1 VQTHYGEQRV
11 AVHYNSKKEI
21 TSVQLLDGIRN
32 IDDQLILTILA
43 SFKNDGNSI
52 VNYGNAFAAVSHP
65 AMIGIPQQDQVSFKQ
80 AVVEA
85 VLPVLNESV
94 ALYRMMSVT
103 EHQHVIK
110 ISGLVHGS
118 ELVLNVYFNRQKT
131 ITKLHVEKGK
141 SLIPDQTLEQL
152 LHVLKKMKPR

>member
-1 VQTHYGEQRV
+1 MGIANKLQQYNLVIEYVAFHQYQFILYVQTHYGEQRV

-85 VLPVLNESV
+85 VLPMLNESV

-103 EHQHVIK
+103 
-110 ISGLVHGS
+110 
-118 ELVLNVYFNRQKT
+118 
-131 ITKLHVEKGK
+131 
-141 SLIPDQTLEQL
+141 
-152 LHVLKKMKPR
+152 